1 MNKREEQISAIMF
14 MLRANISMMTYYR
27 SQTKDEKSIAICNK
41 SIRESKKALKN
52 INNIKHDEIID
63 SLFRTLFSNSV
74 QLFVLPASL
83 INGKQIKKWDTTKKG
98 FEEFLYLEEEAKTI
112 AEQKAKERKEQLEA
126 IKKAKEDG
134 KKVDLVYE
142 NGKMKPVI
150 SEEENKA

>member
-14 MLRANISMMTYYR
+14 MLQANISMMTYYR
-27 SQTKDEKSIAICNK
+27 SQTKDEKSIAVCNK

-74 QLFVLPASL
+74 NLFVLPASL
-83 INGKQIKKWDTTKKG
+83 INGKQVKKWDTTKKG
-98 FEEFLYLEEEAKTI
+98 FEEFLYLEEEAKSI
-112 AEQKAKERKEQLEA
+112 ADQKAKERKEQLEA

-134 KKVDLVYE
+134 KKVDFVLE